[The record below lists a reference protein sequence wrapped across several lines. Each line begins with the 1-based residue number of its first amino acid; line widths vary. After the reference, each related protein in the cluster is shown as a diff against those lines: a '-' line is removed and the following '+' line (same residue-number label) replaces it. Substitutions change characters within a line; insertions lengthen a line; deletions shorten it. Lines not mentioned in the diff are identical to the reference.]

1 MRSLT
6 ERHKLKPKESLT
18 GRAKQM
24 EVSTE
29 TGKCRSKTEDN
40 LYCCPQAASVTG
52 NKTWG
57 YHYFNLPNIYGL
69 AKSDFD
75 VSEHFHESTSYVSA
89 IGHNTIAL
97 TSPSCRHWTQ
107 EVIACISTHIPHQA
121 FAVESLINYMPGCL
135 YSLISALCLFANSM
149 TLHIESY
156 SRYFID
162 SNFL

>member
-6 ERHKLKPKESLT
+6 ESHKLKPKESLT

-24 EVSTE
+24 EISVE
-29 TGKCRSKTEDN
+29 TGKQRSKTEDN

-69 AKSDFD
+69 AKSNSY
-75 VSEHFHESTSYVSA
+75 VSERFCESSSYVSA
-89 IGHNTIAL
+89 VRHNPISQ

-107 EVIACISTHIPHQA
+107 EVIASIPTHIPHQA
-121 FAVESLINYMPGCL
+121 FAVESLINCMPGRL

-149 TLHIESY
+149 TMHIESY

-162 SNFL
+162 SNFS